1 MEEVAQEQKV
11 VGRNSF
17 PIEMKIISYF
27 CFFIL
32 LLWRGGHHFFFTQQ
46 AREQEKEESEIAEI
60 EIEIEKKKKEAAA
73 LKCGGAAK
81 EEEEEENRPRLTKSE
96 LTFDLAV
103 FDWAAAALTSISLAF
118 FLFFSSTQKDLR
130 KASKKIISND
140 FIFTA
145 EVASFN

>member
-27 CFFIL
+27 CSFYFAFMKRGSPL
-32 LLWRGGHHFFFTQQ
+32 LFYATS
-46 AREQEKEESEIAEI
+46 ARTRKERESEIAEIEI

-96 LTFDLAV
+96 LTFDP
-103 FDWAAAALTSISLAF
+103 ALPFLTEQQQLSRAF
-118 FLFFSSTQKDLR
+118 H
-130 KASKKIISND
+130 
-140 FIFTA
+140 
-145 EVASFN
+145 